1 MKRLIL
7 ICVLCALI
15 LPALEAQSES
25 IGAKVGGGMAFF
37 GGSDW
42 LDGLD
47 LLGGNN
53 EIRAGFTAGLF
64 FNSETN
70 EWFSIQT
77 ELMYSLL
84 GGAFSYY
91 DPFLFDYVDSKITVT
106 AMELAVLLMPC
117 FRTEKGEVHIFAGP
131 DLILVLGD
139 ISLEV
144 KALGI
149 AVSADIEPDNL
160 VLFGIKGGI
169 GSTRPLGK
177 GALVTDFSYTR
188 SLTEIFEN
196 DNTAV
201 NGLLLTVGYRA
212 DF

>member
-15 LPALEAQSES
+15 LPALEAQSVS

-37 GGSDW
+37 GGGDW
-42 LDGLD
+42 LDGLA

-53 EIRAGFTAGLF
+53 EIRAGFTGGLF
-64 FNSETN
+64 FNFETGAG
-70 EWFSIQT
+70 FSIQP

-84 GGAFSYY
+84 GGAFNYY
-91 DPFLFDYVDSKITVT
+91 EPLLFEDIDFKITANVL
-106 AMELAVLLMPC
+106 ELPVLLMAAFPAGD
-117 FRTEKGEVHIFAGP
+117 GEGRIFAGP
-131 DLILVLGD
+131 DLLLILGD
-139 ISLEV
+139 IEIEGEV
-144 KALGI
+144 SGI
-149 AVSADIEPDNL
+149 TVSMDVEPDNR
-160 VLFGIKGGI
+160 VVFGIKGGI

-188 SLTEIFEN
+188 SLTEIFTD

-201 NGLLLTVGYRA
+201 NGLMLTVGYWA